1 MKIVTTPIK
10 VGSTSGMISL
20 IKMFQCD
27 IKDEDLLKMSK
38 DELYDLYIKLRM
50 K

>member
-1 MKIVTTPIK
+1 MKTVKIPIK
-10 VGSTSGMISL
+10 VGSTSGIISL
-20 IKMFQCD
+20 IKLFQCD
-27 IKDEDLLKMSK
+27 VKDEDLLKMTQ